1 MAQSTVP
8 TWEGMELE
16 EDKDLRFEMKL
27 ILTLWFDG
35 LDEYIKG
42 RLTKAL
48 MEYRLVKQLAAEA
61 TAAPQTGGGQK
72 RCWSSRGPCEIQ
84 PAPEGRGWRKPTRQS
99 TLRTDFFCSLT
110 VCHLVSQKCTIF
122 FTFCCFVL
130 LRVYFGF
137 ENCLLLNPCF
147 ASLDYKN

>member
-61 TAAPQTGGGQK
+61 TAAPQTEAGARNVAGAAGDPVRSNLPQKVGVGGNPPDK
-72 RCWSSRGPCEIQ
+72 VRCEQISFVALQFAILFLKNVQ
-84 PAPEGRGWRKPTRQS
+84 
-99 TLRTDFFCSLT
+99 FFSL
-110 VCHLVSQKCTIF
+110 F
-122 FTFCCFVL
+122 AVL
-130 LRVYFGF
+130 FY
-137 ENCLLLNPCF
+137 
-147 ASLDYKN
+147 